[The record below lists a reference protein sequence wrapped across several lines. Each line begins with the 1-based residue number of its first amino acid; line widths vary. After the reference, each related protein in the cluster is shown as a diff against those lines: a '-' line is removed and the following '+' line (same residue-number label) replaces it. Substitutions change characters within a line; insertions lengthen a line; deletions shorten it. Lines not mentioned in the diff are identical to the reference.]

1 MLKLPSYRSQSIDL
15 FCKCKTAKILAFND
29 LNGVNIMKA
38 TRAVGFMK
46 PLIGLIFFSIENLL
60 ILLLS
65 CYVKYQIKIIMR
77 KKKKTAT

>member
-1 MLKLPSYRSQSIDL
+1 
-15 FCKCKTAKILAFND
+15 
-29 LNGVNIMKA
+29 MKA
-38 TRAVGFMK
+38 TRAVDFMK